1 MKRIIIV
8 GGGFA
13 GVACAKALSRG
24 CPKGPA
30 EHVVFNGE
38 NHLVFSPL
46 LAEVA
51 GSSINELDVVVP
63 LRQLLQGVFCRTEEV
78 VGLDLKDQHVQFV
91 AEDGGRTRMEY
102 DHLVVACGN
111 VTDMN
116 AVPGMADHAFPLKT
130 VGDAAR
136 LRSHIMEQM
145 ELAEVAADRDR
156 RRRRLSFL
164 VVGGGYSGVE
174 AAGEINDL
182 VRGSARYFRNWVA
195 KDVRV
200 VVIHSRDQLL
210 PEISPGLREFARQKM
225 EKAGVEIILCSR
237 AQSANAEGVVLED
250 GKVLEGATI
259 LCTIGNSPA
268 PIVAALDVPKEKGR
282 LVTEPDM
289 RLRDFQN
296 TWVVGDCAYIINTYN
311 GQPSPTTGQFA
322 ERQGRQCA
330 RNILATLQEKPTR
343 PFRFRQLGELCSI
356 GGHSAVADL
365 FGFHLSGFIAWFIWR
380 GVYLF
385 KLPTLARRLQ
395 VGFDWAWLLLF
406 PRDLA
411 NVRSNPTDRVTH
423 AHFQAGDYIFREGDF
438 PSNFYVLENGEVELL
453 PGRDHRDG
461 EGDGEVVSVLGR
473 GSFFGER
480 ALLNRGPRRLS
491 VRARTDVD
499 VLVLGKN
506 VFTQISGALAPLRDA
521 LAQTLNRRAIDAW
534 QDAPQALEAL
544 KETPVSRVMESAP
557 EPVLSPDTPLRE
569 VARAFG
575 THSNEFFFIGDQAGM
590 LSGIVTITDLIRARN
605 RGANPHTPAR
615 DFMSPNPLTL
625 AVDDTCATAASV
637 MSENRLK
644 TLPVVQEKGSRKLAG
659 CLRARRLLAFI
670 FERAA
675 VK

>member
-1 MKRIIIV
+1 V
-8 GGGFA
+8 
-13 GVACAKALSRG
+13 L
-24 CPKGPA
+24 
-30 EHVVFNGE
+30 FNSE

-63 LRQLLQGVFCRTEEV
+63 LRQLLRNVFCRTEEV
-78 VGLDLKDQHVQFV
+78 VALDLNAQQVHFV
-91 AEDGGRTRMEY
+91 AEDGGRTRMDY
-102 DHLVVACGN
+102 DHLVIACGN

-145 ELAEVAADRDR
+145 ELAELTLDQDRK
-156 RRRRLSFL
+156 RRRLSFV

-182 VRGSARYFRNWVA
+182 VRGSARYFRNWLA

-200 VVIHSRDQLL
+200 VVIHSREQLL

-225 EKAGVEIILCSR
+225 ETAGVEILLR
-237 AQSANAEGVVLED
+237 AAAQSAHAEGVLLED
-250 GKVLEGATI
+250 GRFVEGRTI
-259 LCTIGNSPA
+259 VCTVGNSPA
-268 PIVAALDVPKEKGR
+268 PIVAALDVPKHKGR

-289 RLRDFQN
+289 RLQGYRN
-296 TWVVGDCAYIINTYN
+296 AWAVGDCAHIINAKT

-322 ERQGRQCA
+322 EREGRQCA
-330 RNILATLQEKPTR
+330 ENILSSLERKPTR
-343 PFRFRQLGELCSI
+343 PFRFKPLGELCSI
-356 GGHSAVADL
+356 GGHSAVADIL
-365 FGFHLSGFIAWFIWR
+365 GMHLSGFLAWFIWR

-385 KLPTLARRLQ
+385 KLPTFGRRLQ

-411 NVRSNPTDRVTH
+411 NVRTDPTDRVTH
-423 AHFQAGDYIFREGDF
+423 AHFRAGDYIFREGDP
-438 PSNFYVLENGEVELL
+438 PSNFYVLEDGEVELL
-453 PGRDHRDG
+453 PSTRNGD
-461 EGDGEVVSVLGR
+461 GDGEVVSVLGS

-480 ALLNRGPRRLS
+480 ALLNKGPRRMS
-491 VRARTDVD
+491 VRARTDVN

-521 LAQTLNRRAIDAW
+521 LAQALNRRAFDAW
-534 QDAPQALEAL
+534 QDAPHALEAL
-544 KETPVSRVMESAP
+544 KATPVSQVME
-557 EPVLSPDTPLRE
+557 PVPQPILGPDTPLRE

-575 THSNEFFFIGDQAGM
+575 SHHNEFFFVVDNTGN
-590 LSGIVTITDLIRARN
+590 LSGIITITDLIRARN
-605 RGANPHTPAR
+605 NGAHAGTPAGE
-615 DFMSPNPLTL
+615 FMSPNPL
-625 AVDDTCATAASV
+625 AVAVSDSCATAATA
-637 MSENRLK
+637 MGENRLK
-644 TLPVVQEKGSRKLAG
+644 TLPVVEQKGTRKLAG

-670 FERAA
+670 FERAGDRVPA
-675 VK
+675 PRGS